1 MLSCFLFYS
10 TSLSLIFVFVSVCVL
25 PDVTGYYAPSS
36 SHSTSGA
43 MKSSAAKPDKQMTPR
58 KAAIHDKMKIIQQNT
73 GALNSGKNSRKIRT
87 ERNRRTVL
95 QANSKG

>member
-1 MLSCFLFYS
+1 MTPCCLVFCFTPLHCLLFLFLY
-10 TSLSLIFVFVSVCVL
+10 VCVCVL

-43 MKSSAAKPDKQMTPR
+43 VKSSTAKPDKQMTPR

-73 GALNSGKNSRKIRT
+73 GALNSGKNCRKIRT
-87 ERNRRTVL
+87 
-95 QANSKG
+95 